1 VCWKRNQEE
10 VKMATARQVSPARIS
25 PGQAAYVL
33 ERLISDRRISMGEV
47 NRYLSRMDGEIE
59 ELEQRLERL
68 RGINGASAAPS
79 TQSRSRRGAKA
90 GAGAARGAKAAKSTP
105 RKRRRVTPE
114 QLASRQLQGRYLA
127 LVRRYPANRRA
138 HFAKVAKERGR
149 EAAIKEMQDGLK
161 K

>member
-1 VCWKRNQEE
+1 
-10 VKMATARQVSPARIS
+10 MATARQTSSQQIS

-47 NRYLSRMDGEIE
+47 NRYLSNMNGEIE

-68 RGINGASAAPS
+68 RGINGASSAPRR
-79 TQSRSRRGAKA
+79 QSRSRQRSA
-90 GAGAARGAKAAKSTP
+90 GASRGGGTKAASQSTT
-105 RKRRRVTPE
+105 RRRRRVTPE

>member
-1 VCWKRNQEE
+1 
-10 VKMATARQVSPARIS
+10 MATARQTSSQQIS

-47 NRYLSRMDGEIE
+47 NRYLSNMNGEIE

-68 RGINGASAAPS
+68 RGINGASSAPPR
-79 TQSRSRRGAKA
+79 QSRSRQRSA
-90 GAGAARGAKAAKSTP
+90 GASRGGGTKASQSTT
-105 RKRRRVTPE
+105 RRRRRVTPE